1 MYGYILNVIIWSF
14 AIYGFLSFCKEY
26 LLETLLFCVL
36 KVLYI
41 VKLSVK
47 FIVKKIR
54 KMYN

>member
-1 MYGYILNVIIWSF
+1 MYGYVLDVVIWSF
-14 AIYGFLSFCKEY
+14 AIYGFMNFCKEFLLEY
-26 LLETLLFCVL
+26 LLYVAL
-36 KVLYI
+36 KFIYI

>member
-1 MYGYILNVIIWSF
+1 MYGYILDVIIWSF
-14 AIYGFLSFCKEY
+14 AIYGFYSFAKEFLIEY
-26 LLETLLFCVL
+26 LIYAIL
-36 KVLYI
+36 KIIYI